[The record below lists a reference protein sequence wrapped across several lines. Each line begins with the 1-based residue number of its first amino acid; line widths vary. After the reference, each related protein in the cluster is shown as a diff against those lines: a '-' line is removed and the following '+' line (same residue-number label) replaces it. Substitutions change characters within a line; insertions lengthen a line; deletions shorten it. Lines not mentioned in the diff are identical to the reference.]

1 MVNNSKPAVPDAVEP
16 ASHIDSPTA
25 PKRRELE
32 QLKASK
38 ADMVAAIGN
47 HIEWLLAM
55 EADGMLRDAEERE
68 REPFGIAEASE
79 RARQPIVHD
88 PGVDH
93 RTGKLDPQQVSWHD
107 LGSLMEHE
115 PERGRDLWFDIKSAA
130 RHELATGVRGANAL
144 EGPISLQRSPWQRAR
159 YLAIVDA
166 LNDDLRPRG
175 ALEAL
180 MIQRMASTY
189 ELCLRWQALAIERQ
203 ELEIWQGESTM
214 RHEREHMSAA
224 RRERHRLEHGYLPPR
239 LSQAEAIQ
247 EATLMSDRF
256 ERAFLRLVREF
267 RNQRRV
273 FASLVVAGGQVNIT
287 EGPQQVNI
295 GTRHESLNK

>member
-1 MVNNSKPAVPDAVEP
+1 MVGKPALGDIEP
-16 ASHIDSPTA
+16 VDPAHPLVADHER
-25 PKRRELE
+25 KRRELE
-32 QLKASK
+32 QLQASK
-38 ADMVAAIGN
+38 ADMAAAIGT
-47 HIEWLLAM
+47 HIDWLLEM
-55 EADGMLRDAEERE
+55 EAGAMLRSAEDMEAE
-68 REPFGIAEASE
+68 SFGIAEVNA
-79 RARQPIVHD
+79 RARHPLVHD
-88 PGVDH
+88 PGIDH
-93 RTGKLDPQQVSWHD
+93 RTGRLDPGQVSWND
-107 LGSLMEHE
+107 LGRLMEHE
-115 PERGRDLWFDIKSAA
+115 PERGRDLWFAIKAAA

-144 EGPISLQRSPWQRAR
+144 EGPMSMQRSPWQRAR

-180 MIQRMASTY
+180 MIQRIASTY

-203 ELEIWQGESTM
+203 ELEVWQGESM
-214 RHEREHMSAA
+214 VRQERERMSAA
-224 RRERHRLEHGYLPPR
+224 QRERHRLEHGYLPPR

-247 EATLMSDRF
+247 EAALMADRF

-287 EGPQQVNI
+287 DGPQQVN
-295 GTRHESLNK
+295 N